1 MTLEWHW
8 HIPDC
13 NAEYGN
19 VPESYK
25 IRPSTSL
32 VLRSRVMYVVALLL
46 ASTFALCGLAIPLVQ
61 ELSSWIPSTSER
73 VLMSPSLSTHSP
85 RFQERSYFPSQ
96 CASGSAWSPPSYVE
110 WCFISRYPPMG
121 KHLQV
126 PAQVSPWKSYLWI
139 NTYLQL

>member
-1 MTLEWHW
+1 MSATPESSEALMDNLGLLLAPIIDICVMTH
-8 HIPDC
+8 HISDR

-19 VPESYK
+19 VPGSYK
-25 IRPSTSL
+25 SRPSRSP
-32 VLRSRVMYVVALLL
+32 VPQSRVMYVVALLL

-110 WCFISRYPPMG
+110 
-121 KHLQV
+121 
-126 PAQVSPWKSYLWI
+126 
-139 NTYLQL
+139 